1 MVSDRLLM
9 LEASKALN
17 AKVVS
22 LPRLELM
29 GLLADVQPDGAEY
42 RELKAAL
49 KVGDGKLVADLNT
62 LIDMG
67 YVASKS
73 IKVERKKLTSYHL
86 TPDGVE
92 AWQRTRRWLLAWMGA
107 T

>member
-9 LEASKALN
+9 LEAAKALN

-29 GLLADVQPDGAEY
+29 GLLADVQSDGAEY

-62 LIDMG
+62 LIGMG
-67 YVASKS
+67 YVVSKG
-73 IKVERKKLTSYHL
+73 IKVEKKTLTSYQL
-86 TPDGVE
+86 TSEGLE
-92 AWQRTRRWLLAWMGA
+92 AWNRTRSWLSKWLAPA
-107 T
+107 